1 MPDMPLHRSAEEF
14 AALVPH
20 PACDANKYSRGTV
33 GVIGGSRD
41 YPGAPVMTALA
52 AARTGAG
59 YVRLVTTQAAASVA
73 RAHLLS
79 IPVTACRQ
87 SYEGTLSQSTIAE
100 VLDAISKSRV
110 LVVGPGLSADDS
122 ASGLLTRLLEDLR
135 EEEVQ
140 RPIVFDADA
149 LNIVSKHPELLEL
162 RAGAPN
168 ILTPHEGEA
177 ARLLGRKVQDR
188 VADALDIARRYSA
201 IAVLKG
207 PKTLIASPEGTVYEN
222 TSAGPELAKAGTG
235 DVLAGII
242 GALAAQG
249 LGMLDAASLGVHLH
263 GVAGSLAARQMGV
276 NAVLPE
282 DIISN
287 IGPAYL
293 ALGA

>member
-1 MPDMPLHRSAEEF
+1 M
-14 AALVPH
+14 
-20 PACDANKYSRGTV
+20 
-33 GVIGGSRD
+33 
-41 YPGAPVMTALA
+41 
-52 AARTGAG
+52 
-59 YVRLVTTQAAASVA
+59 RLVTTQAAASVA

-162 RAGAPN
+162 RVGAPN

-177 ARLLGRKVQDR
+177 ARLLDRKVQDR
-188 VADALDIARRYSA
+188 VADALEIARRYSA

>member
-1 MPDMPLHRSAEEF
+1 M
-14 AALVPH
+14 
-20 PACDANKYSRGTV
+20 
-33 GVIGGSRD
+33 
-41 YPGAPVMTALA
+41 
-52 AARTGAG
+52 
-59 YVRLVTTQAAASVA
+59 
-73 RAHLLS
+73 
-79 IPVTACRQ
+79 
-87 SYEGTLSQSTIAE
+87 
-100 VLDAISKSRV
+100 
-110 LVVGPGLSADDS
+110 
-122 ASGLLTRLLEDLR
+122 
-135 EEEVQ
+135 
-140 RPIVFDADA
+140 
-149 LNIVSKHPELLEL
+149 
-162 RAGAPN
+162 
-168 ILTPHEGEA
+168 GEA

-188 VADALDIARRYSA
+188 VADALEIARRYSA

-263 GVAGSLAARQMGV
+263 SVAGSLAARQMGV